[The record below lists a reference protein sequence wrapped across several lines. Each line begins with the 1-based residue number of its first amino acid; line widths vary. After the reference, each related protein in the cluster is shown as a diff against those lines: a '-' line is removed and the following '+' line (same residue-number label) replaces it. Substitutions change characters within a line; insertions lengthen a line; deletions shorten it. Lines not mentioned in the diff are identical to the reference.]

1 MRIEVSGIR
10 FSAAHLIAGHG
21 KCERL
26 HGHNWSVSVSV
37 EGEVDE
43 GGMVLDFLELRK
55 VLEEECSK
63 LDHRVL
69 LPERSQHLRMGRVAG
84 GFRVEAAGKEY
95 LFPEG
100 DILLLPLREVTAEE
114 LARLLGERVLERIG
128 SPNLKR
134 VEVRVEESP
143 GQFAV
148 FSRTL

>member
-37 EGEVDE
+37 EGEVGK
-43 GGMVLDFLELRK
+43 GGMLLDFLELRK
-55 VLEEECSK
+55 VLEEECFK

-69 LPERSQHLRMGRVAG
+69 LPEHSQYLRMDRVVG

-100 DILLLPLREVTAEE
+100 DIFLLPIQEVTAEE
-114 LARLLGERVLERIG
+114 LARLLGERVLERIR

-134 VEVRVEESP
+134 IEVRVEESL